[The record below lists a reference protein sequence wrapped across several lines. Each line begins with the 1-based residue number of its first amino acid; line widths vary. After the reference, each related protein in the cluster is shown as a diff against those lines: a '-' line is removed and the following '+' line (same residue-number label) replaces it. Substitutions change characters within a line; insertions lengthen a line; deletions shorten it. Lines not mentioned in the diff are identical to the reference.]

1 MEEAVR
7 GQLRARAGGRPL
19 DRLAWV
25 HATSTAG
32 DALVAVALAGTL
44 FFAVPVAAARP
55 RVALYLLLTVAPFAV
70 VAPLLGRLLDGRAG
84 AGRLALV
91 AAMALRA
98 ALAALAVSRTG
109 SLLLYPLAFGLLVCS
124 RAHGISRTAMV
135 PELAGPA
142 EDLGPA
148 RRRSAE
154 ERGPAGAAPWGAVAA
169 GRAPDLVAVNGRMAR
184 VAALGGTAG
193 ALVGVG
199 LDRLLGGGA
208 VLWAGAAVFAAGGV
222 LALGLPV
229 PRRPRTP
236 STPAPPRR
244 VPRWGSVANRSGG
257 RRRSST
263 TPEGAPGPG
272 PGGDPIPAPGRGP
285 GADSFP
291 GPGRGPG
298 GDPVPGPGR
307 GPGGDPGP
315 AQRPDPMARR
325 AARLARPPGRVR
337 LARTA
342 NATVRAVGGFTLFL
356 LAFEL
361 RRQGV
366 GTAGLGLLLAGV
378 GVGGVV
384 GAFLLPRAAR
394 LVGEDGLLGGGLLC
408 SGVTAWLLAGRVGVA
423 SAAVA
428 GLAMGAGI
436 AAARLGF
443 ESLVQREVAP
453 AARGTAITRAE
464 TAFQLAW
471 VAGAVVPV
479 ALPLPTTPSL
489 VVAALACLAAAA
501 TYGVG
506 LLRLRRGRRARP
518 SPS

>member
-1 MEEAVR
+1 MRVMNGVLGGRR
-7 GQLRARAGGRPL
+7 GGREPASRSGRPL

-25 HATSTAG
+25 HTVSTGG

-70 VAPLLGRLLDGRAG
+70 VAPLLGRLLDGRSG

-91 AAMALRA
+91 AAMGLRA
-98 ALAALAVSRTG
+98 ALAALAVARTQ

-135 PELAGPA
+135 PEL
-142 EDLGPA
+142 LQ
-148 RRRSAE
+148 
-154 ERGPAGAAPWGAVAA
+154 GAQQ
-169 GRAPDLVAVNGRMAR
+169 DLVAVNGRMAR

-193 ALVGVG
+193 ALLGVG
-199 LDRLLGGGA
+199 LERLLGGA
-208 VLWAGAAVFAAGGV
+208 VLWAAAAVFAAGGV
-222 LALGLPV
+222 IALGLPHA
-229 PRRPRTP
+229 RRPRAP
-236 STPAPPRR
+236 STPADPRR
-244 VPRWGSVANRSGG
+244 
-257 RRRSST
+257 
-263 TPEGAPGPG
+263 AP
-272 PGGDPIPAPGRGP
+272 
-285 GADSFP
+285 
-291 GPGRGPG
+291 
-298 GDPVPGPGR
+298 
-307 GPGGDPGP
+307 
-315 AQRPDPMARR
+315 MERR

-366 GTAGLGLLLAGV
+366 ATAGLGLLLAAI

-394 LVGEDGLLGGGLLC
+394 LVREDGLLAGGLLLC
-408 SGVTAWLLAGRVGVA
+408 GTTAWLLAGRVGVTP
-423 SAAVA
+423 AALG

-443 ESLVQREVAP
+443 ESLVQRDVP
-453 AARGTAITRAE
+453 PPARGTAITRAE
-464 TAFQLAW
+464 TTFQLAW
-471 VAGAVVPV
+471 VAGAVLPV

-489 VVAALACLAAAA
+489 LAAAVACLAAAT
-501 TYGVG
+501 TYTVG
-506 LLRLRRGRRARP
+506 LLRLGRRAAAKSARVD
-518 SPS
+518 

>member
-1 MEEAVR
+1 MPVMREAAR
-7 GQLRARAGGRPL
+7 GRVPGGRPAAGRPL

-25 HATSTAG
+25 HATSTFG

-70 VAPLLGRLLDGRAG
+70 VAPLLGRLLDGRSG
-84 AGRLALV
+84 AGRLALA

-98 ALAALAVSRTG
+98 ALAALAVARTQ

-135 PELAGPA
+135 PEL
-142 EDLGPA
+142 LGPEGSGEPQEGAPVDRDA
-148 RRRSAE
+148 R
-154 ERGPAGAAPWGAVAA
+154 
-169 GRAPDLVAVNGRMAR
+169 DLVAVNGRMAR

-193 ALVGVG
+193 ALLGVG

-208 VLWAGAAVFAAGGV
+208 VLWAAALAFTAGGA
-222 LALGLPV
+222 LALALP
-229 PRRPRTP
+229 RARQ
-236 STPAPPRR
+236 SGPASRR
-244 VPRWGSVANRSGG
+244 VPRWGSVAD
-257 RRRSST
+257 RRKREDGLST
-263 TPEGAPGPG
+263 APQDPAATP
-272 PGGDPIPAPGRGP
+272 R
-285 GADSFP
+285 
-291 GPGRGPG
+291 
-298 GDPVPGPGR
+298 
-307 GPGGDPGP
+307 
-315 AQRPDPMARR
+315 DPMDRR
-325 AARLARPPGRVR
+325 TARLARPPGRVR

-366 GTAGLGLLLAGV
+366 GTAGLGLLLAAV

-394 LVGEDGLLGGGLLC
+394 LVREDGLLAGGLLLC
-408 SGVTAWLLAGRVGVA
+408 GTTAGLLAGRVGVA
-423 SAAVA
+423 AAAVG
-428 GLAMGAGI
+428 GLAMGGGI

-443 ESLVQREVAP
+443 ESLVQRDVPP

-464 TAFQLAW
+464 TTFQLAW
-471 VAGAVVPV
+471 VAGAVLPV
-479 ALPLPTTPSL
+479 ALPLPTTPAL
-489 VVAALACLAAAA
+489 VAAAVACLVAASVY
-501 TYGVG
+501 TTG
-506 LLRLRRGRRARP
+506 LLRLRRRRPTPRNEALR
-518 SPS
+518 